1 MLSPLPANSV
11 ARNRSVLIAAASGRA
26 LAASA
31 RRGGY
36 VPLVADAF
44 GDSDVLAAAA
54 AHERVDL
61 LDRGLDDEKV
71 IDALTRLADGV
82 APAGIV
88 CGSGFEDRAGLL
100 ARISEH
106 WPLLGTAPDTVA
118 RLKDPL
124 AFAALCRDADI
135 PHPET
140 ALRRPADIADWLVKR
155 VGGAGG
161 WHIRPLREADVAGAG
176 VYFQRRIEGEAV
188 SALLL
193 GDGRSVVMLG
203 FSAQWCSPLPRHPFR
218 YGGAVRPAALRENLA
233 QAMTAALT
241 RLTARLPLTGLSSA
255 DFLVDGDRFHLLE
268 INPRPGA
275 TFDLFEPERG
285 PSLFAL
291 HVDACAGR
299 LPDTVRRLEGATA
312 GAILYAARD
321 IEDMPAL
328 DWPDWVSD
336 RPVPGSAVKADAPL
350 CSVFARAETAAQ
362 ARQLL
367 ERRMAEIEARLWEPV
382 T

>member
-1 MLSPLPANSV
+1 M
-11 ARNRSVLIAAASGRA
+11 LIAAASGRA

-44 GDSDVLAAAA
+44 GDSDTLASAG
-54 AHERVDL
+54 AHRRVDL
-61 LDRGLDDEKV
+61 LNPVRDDEKM
-71 IDALTRLADGV
+71 IDALAGLAAGA

-100 ARISEH
+100 TRIAAR
-106 WPLLGTAPDTVA
+106 WPLLGNSPATIA

-124 AFAALCRDADI
+124 GFAALCREAEVA
-135 PHPET
+135 HPET
-140 ALRRPADIADWLVKR
+140 SRVCPAARAGWLIKR

-161 WHIRPLREADVAGAG
+161 WHVRPVGKTDAAGEGA
-176 VYFQRRIEGEAV
+176 YFQRRLEGHAV

-193 GDGRSVVMLG
+193 GDGRAIMVLG
-203 FSAQWCSPLPRHPFR
+203 FSAQWCSSLPRHPFR
-218 YGGAVRPAALRENLA
+218 YGGAVRPAALSQELTRG
-233 QAMTAALT
+233 MTAALM
-241 RLTARLPLTGLSSA
+241 RLAARLPLTGLASA

-275 TFDLFEPERG
+275 TLDLFEPAHG

-291 HVDACAGR
+291 HVEACGGR
-299 LPDTVRRLEGATA
+299 LPEAPPRLEGAMA
-312 GAILYAARD
+312 GAILYAARAVKR
-321 IEDMPAL
+321 MPAL

-336 RPVPGSAVKADAPL
+336 RPVPESAVKADAPL
-350 CSVFARAETAAQ
+350 CSVFARAETGTQ
-362 ARQLL
+362 ARRLL
-367 ERRMAEIEARLWEPV
+367 ERRMAEIEARVWEPV
-382 T
+382 A